1 MTDLY
6 WDPMTPELREDP
18 YPLWKRL
25 RDEAPVYRNDELDF
39 YALSRFHDIEAAN
52 RDAATFS
59 SNHGTVLE
67 TMTPEPM
74 DTPMIIFLDPPKHT
88 MLRTLVSRAFTTR
101 RVSMLEDR
109 IREICARLLDA
120 QVGAGRFDY
129 VQDFSTVLPPLVIS
143 SLLGVPEGEQHE
155 LRRLV
160 DGIFHMEEGV
170 GMANAVSQ
178 AALVDLALGAQR
190 ALHGPA
196 DQPARR
202 RVHGSRPGRG
212 HRRARR
218 GSPAHRHG
226 AGRVRRLA
234 LQCGERDRDPSPRLG
249 RQRARRVRGAAGRA
263 GGGSLVD
270 PERGGGDPAV
280 RAALAGERTVDDPR
294 RDRGRHDDPRRF
306 ARSSSSPV
314 RPVVTSGSTRTPMSS
329 TCTARSTCT

>member
-129 VQDFSTVLPPLVIS
+129 VQDFSTVAAAAGH
-143 SLLGVPEGEQHE
+143 LLAPRGSRG
-155 LRRLV
+155 R
-160 DGIFHMEEGV
+160 
-170 GMANAVSQ
+170 
-178 AALVDLALGAQR
+178 AAR
-190 ALHGPA
+190 AAAP
-196 DQPARR
+196 RR
-202 RVHGSRPGRG
+202 RHLPHGGGRRHGQPGVSG
-212 HRRARR
+212 RARR
-218 GSPAHRHG
+218 P
-226 AGRVRRLA
+226 
-234 LQCGERDRDPSPRLG
+234 
-249 RQRARRVRGAAGRA
+249 RARRSASTSPTGGPTRATTCSRISSRPRSPTSTARFAGSPTWSWPGSASCSSVRGA
-263 GGGSLVD
+263 
-270 PERGGGDPAV
+270 
-280 RAALAGERTVDDPR
+280 
-294 RDRGRHDDPRRF
+294 
-306 ARSSSSPV
+306 
-314 RPVVTSGSTRTPMSS
+314 RP
-329 TCTARSTCT
+329 